1 MNTMMY
7 GPQIPADDSEGPIGP
22 LVLEEP
28 RLADQQAGTKPVT
41 LAPVPPAD
49 ANRSE
54 LQQVTQ
60 QPISTPSAQ
69 AVPFG
74 VVPWAA
80 AAILTGAALIAWALA
95 SRAKALRAAK
105 AVQTAN
111 ADASTSDPNLA
122 EDMQELT
129 DRLARE
135 LDTRAQRLERLI
147 VTADERISRLEALEE
162 RLGAH
167 LEQAQR
173 AAKPRVPTTSLTPA
187 PAPHPE
193 LKPAPVEVPALVGM
207 GGSGDPGIAAV
218 YQLADQGLPA
228 VQIAQRTGRP
238 TGQVEL
244 ILNLRRAAMG

>member
-60 QPISTPSAQ
+60 QPASTPTAT

-173 AAKPRVPTTSLTPA
+173 AAKPRVPTTSLA
-187 PAPHPE
+187 ASAAPHAE
-193 LKPAPVEVPALVGM
+193 LKPAPVEVPALTGM

>member
-22 LVLEEP
+22 SILEEP
-28 RLADQQAGTKPVT
+28 RLTDQQADTKPVT

-60 QPISTPSAQ
+60 QPVSTPAAQ
-69 AVPFG
+69 VVPFG

-80 AAILTGAALIAWALA
+80 AAILTGAALIAWALM

-173 AAKPRVPTTSLTPA
+173 AAKPRVPTTALTPA
-187 PAPHPE
+187 PHAE
-193 LKPAPVEVPALVGM
+193 LKPAPSEVPALAGM